1 MAGRGQYTRPVVVV
15 AFEGWNDAADAATA
29 VVEHLA
35 ETYPTEI
42 VFEIDSDDYYDY
54 QIVRPRVVETDDG
67 REVVWPSAS
76 VRVAH
81 LPERDVLLVSGP
93 EPNLHWQRFCST
105 LVSAFRSFEPEM
117 VILLGAMLTDS
128 PHSRPLPVTGNTS
141 DTGLAKSLGL
151 EPSGYEGPTGITG
164 VLGDACHRAGLREVS
179 LWASVPHYVAAPPNP
194 KATLALLAR
203 LEDLLD
209 VALRLDD
216 LLPGGVPGSVGSTSW
231 PPRIPRSAST
241 SSRWRLSRTR
251 PDCRR
256 PPVIRSPGNSNA
268 ICAGAE
274 LMGPA
279 RSHSRTSSRPSKN
292 EAAFA
297 VNAISRHHQWVCVP
311 RDMPARAA
319 AHQ

>member
-141 DTGLAKSLGL
+141 DTGLSKSLGL

-216 LLPGGVPGSVGSTSW
+216 LP
-231 PPRIPRSAST
+231 
-241 SSRWRLSRTR
+241 
-251 PDCRR
+251 
-256 PPVIRSPGNSNA
+256 
-268 ICAGAE
+268 E
-274 LMGPA
+274 L
-279 RSHSRTSSRPSKN
+279 
-292 EAAFA
+292 
-297 VNAISRHHQWVCVP
+297 
-311 RDMPARAA
+311 ARAWQRGVDELA
-319 AHQ
+319 AEDTEISEYIESLEAQQDETGLPQATGDSIAREFERYLRRRGTDGPGPQS

>member
-1 MAGRGQYTRPVVVV
+1 M
-15 AFEGWNDAADAATA
+15 
-29 VVEHLA
+29 
-35 ETYPTEI
+35 
-42 VFEIDSDDYYDY
+42 
-54 QIVRPRVVETDDG
+54 VETDDG
-67 REVVWPSAS
+67 REVVWPAS

-151 EPSGYEGPTGITG
+151 ETVAGEGPTGITG
-164 VLGDACHRAGLREVS
+164 QAPGTPATAPGCGRFRCGRRFH
-179 LWASVPHYVAAPPNP
+179 HVAAPPNP

-216 LLPGGVPGSVGSTSW
+216 LPELARAWQRGVDELAAEDTEISEYIESLEAQQDETD
-231 PPRIPRSAST
+231 R
-241 SSRWRLSRTR
+241 
-251 PDCRR
+251 RR

-279 RSHSRTSSRPSKN
+279 RSHSRTSSRPTKN

-311 RDMPARAA
+311 
-319 AHQ
+319 

>member
-54 QIVRPRVVETDDG
+54 QIIRPRVVETDDG

-216 LLPGGVPGSVGSTSW
+216 LP
-231 PPRIPRSAST
+231 
-241 SSRWRLSRTR
+241 
-251 PDCRR
+251 
-256 PPVIRSPGNSNA
+256 
-268 ICAGAE
+268 E
-274 LMGPA
+274 L
-279 RSHSRTSSRPSKN
+279 
-292 EAAFA
+292 
-297 VNAISRHHQWVCVP
+297 
-311 RDMPARAA
+311 ARAWQRGVDELA
-319 AHQ
+319 AEDTEISEYIESLEAQQDETGLPQATGDSIAREFERYLRRRGTDGPGPQS

>member
-1 MAGRGQYTRPVVVV
+1 MTARGQYTRPVVVV

-216 LLPGGVPGSVGSTSW
+216 LP
-231 PPRIPRSAST
+231 
-241 SSRWRLSRTR
+241 
-251 PDCRR
+251 
-256 PPVIRSPGNSNA
+256 
-268 ICAGAE
+268 E
-274 LMGPA
+274 L
-279 RSHSRTSSRPSKN
+279 
-292 EAAFA
+292 
-297 VNAISRHHQWVCVP
+297 
-311 RDMPARAA
+311 ARAWQRGVDELA
-319 AHQ
+319 AEDTEISEYIESLEAQQDETGLPQATGDSIAREFERYLRRRGTDGPGPQS

>member
-216 LLPGGVPGSVGSTSW
+216 LP
-231 PPRIPRSAST
+231 
-241 SSRWRLSRTR
+241 
-251 PDCRR
+251 
-256 PPVIRSPGNSNA
+256 
-268 ICAGAE
+268 E
-274 LMGPA
+274 L
-279 RSHSRTSSRPSKN
+279 
-292 EAAFA
+292 
-297 VNAISRHHQWVCVP
+297 
-311 RDMPARAA
+311 ARAWQRGVDELA
-319 AHQ
+319 AEDTEISEYIESLEAQQDETGLPQATGDSIAREFERYLRRRGTDRPGPQS

>member
-216 LLPGGVPGSVGSTSW
+216 LP
-231 PPRIPRSAST
+231 
-241 SSRWRLSRTR
+241 
-251 PDCRR
+251 
-256 PPVIRSPGNSNA
+256 
-268 ICAGAE
+268 E
-274 LMGPA
+274 L
-279 RSHSRTSSRPSKN
+279 
-292 EAAFA
+292 
-297 VNAISRHHQWVCVP
+297 
-311 RDMPARAA
+311 ARAWQRGVDELA
-319 AHQ
+319 AEDTEISEYIESLEAQQDETGLPQATGDSIAREFERYLRRCGTDGPGPQS

>member
-216 LLPGGVPGSVGSTSW
+216 LP
-231 PPRIPRSAST
+231 
-241 SSRWRLSRTR
+241 
-251 PDCRR
+251 
-256 PPVIRSPGNSNA
+256 
-268 ICAGAE
+268 E
-274 LMGPA
+274 L
-279 RSHSRTSSRPSKN
+279 
-292 EAAFA
+292 
-297 VNAISRHHQWVCVP
+297 
-311 RDMPARAA
+311 ARAWKRGVDELA
-319 AHQ
+319 AEDTEISEYIESLEAQQDETGLPQATGDSIAREFERYLRRRGTDGPGPQS

>member
-1 MAGRGQYTRPVVVV
+1 MAGRGQYTRPMVVV

-216 LLPGGVPGSVGSTSW
+216 LP
-231 PPRIPRSAST
+231 
-241 SSRWRLSRTR
+241 
-251 PDCRR
+251 
-256 PPVIRSPGNSNA
+256 
-268 ICAGAE
+268 E
-274 LMGPA
+274 L
-279 RSHSRTSSRPSKN
+279 
-292 EAAFA
+292 
-297 VNAISRHHQWVCVP
+297 
-311 RDMPARAA
+311 ARAWQRGVDELA
-319 AHQ
+319 AEDTEISEYIESLEAQQDETGLPQATGDSIAREFERYLRRRGTDGPGPQS

>member
-42 VFEIDSDDYYDY
+42 VFGIESDDYYDY

-216 LLPGGVPGSVGSTSW
+216 LP
-231 PPRIPRSAST
+231 
-241 SSRWRLSRTR
+241 
-251 PDCRR
+251 
-256 PPVIRSPGNSNA
+256 
-268 ICAGAE
+268 E
-274 LMGPA
+274 L
-279 RSHSRTSSRPSKN
+279 
-292 EAAFA
+292 
-297 VNAISRHHQWVCVP
+297 
-311 RDMPARAA
+311 ARAWQRGVDELA
-319 AHQ
+319 AEDTEISEYIESLEAQQDETGLPQATGDSIAREFERYLRRRGTDGPGPQS

>member
-93 EPNLHWQRFCST
+93 EPNLHWQRFCGT
-105 LVSAFRSFEPEM
+105 LVSAFRSLEPEL

-216 LLPGGVPGSVGSTSW
+216 LP
-231 PPRIPRSAST
+231 
-241 SSRWRLSRTR
+241 
-251 PDCRR
+251 
-256 PPVIRSPGNSNA
+256 
-268 ICAGAE
+268 E
-274 LMGPA
+274 L
-279 RSHSRTSSRPSKN
+279 
-292 EAAFA
+292 
-297 VNAISRHHQWVCVP
+297 
-311 RDMPARAA
+311 ARAWQRGVDELA
-319 AHQ
+319 AEDTEISEYIESLEAQQDETGLPQATGDSIAREFERYLRRRGTDGPGPQS

>member
-93 EPNLHWQRFCST
+93 EPNLHWQRFYGT

-216 LLPGGVPGSVGSTSW
+216 LP
-231 PPRIPRSAST
+231 
-241 SSRWRLSRTR
+241 
-251 PDCRR
+251 
-256 PPVIRSPGNSNA
+256 
-268 ICAGAE
+268 E
-274 LMGPA
+274 L
-279 RSHSRTSSRPSKN
+279 
-292 EAAFA
+292 
-297 VNAISRHHQWVCVP
+297 
-311 RDMPARAA
+311 ARAWQRGVDELA
-319 AHQ
+319 AEDTEISEYIESLEAQQDETGLPQATGDSIAREFERYLRRRGTDGPGPQS

>member
-42 VFEIDSDDYYDY
+42 VFEIDSDDYNDY

-216 LLPGGVPGSVGSTSW
+216 LP
-231 PPRIPRSAST
+231 
-241 SSRWRLSRTR
+241 
-251 PDCRR
+251 
-256 PPVIRSPGNSNA
+256 
-268 ICAGAE
+268 E
-274 LMGPA
+274 L
-279 RSHSRTSSRPSKN
+279 
-292 EAAFA
+292 
-297 VNAISRHHQWVCVP
+297 
-311 RDMPARAA
+311 ARAWQRGVDELA
-319 AHQ
+319 AEDTEISEYIESLEAQQDETGLPQATGDSIAREFERYLRRRGTDGPGPQS

>member
-42 VFEIDSDDYYDY
+42 VYEIDSDDYSDY

-216 LLPGGVPGSVGSTSW
+216 LP
-231 PPRIPRSAST
+231 
-241 SSRWRLSRTR
+241 
-251 PDCRR
+251 
-256 PPVIRSPGNSNA
+256 
-268 ICAGAE
+268 E
-274 LMGPA
+274 L
-279 RSHSRTSSRPSKN
+279 
-292 EAAFA
+292 
-297 VNAISRHHQWVCVP
+297 
-311 RDMPARAA
+311 ARAWQRGVDELA
-319 AHQ
+319 AEDTEISEYIESLEAQQDETGLPQATGDSIAREFERYLRRRGTDGPGPQS

>member
-194 KATLALLAR
+194 KATLALLGR

-209 VALRLDD
+209 TPLDTGELPEQADSWETQVNDLAAEDSDISAYISALEERRDESQPEPQGEAIAAEIQRYLRRRNQR
-216 LLPGGVPGSVGSTSW
+216 
-231 PPRIPRSAST
+231 PR
-241 SSRWRLSRTR
+241 
-251 PDCRR
+251 
-256 PPVIRSPGNSNA
+256 
-268 ICAGAE
+268 
-274 LMGPA
+274 
-279 RSHSRTSSRPSKN
+279 
-292 EAAFA
+292 
-297 VNAISRHHQWVCVP
+297 
-311 RDMPARAA
+311 
-319 AHQ
+319 